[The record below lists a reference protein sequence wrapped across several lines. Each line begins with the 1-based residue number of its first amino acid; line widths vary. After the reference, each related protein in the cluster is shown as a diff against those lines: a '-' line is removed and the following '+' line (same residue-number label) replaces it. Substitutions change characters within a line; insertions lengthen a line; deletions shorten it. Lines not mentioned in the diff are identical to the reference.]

1 MSSKIDPQKYELFT
15 EKQITEKSEN
25 FIIVTKTFIYKRKPE
40 KNDGLQP
47 PKSKQVADYILSL
60 EGSSSNSN
68 NNLTNS
74 TESETSDDSGTIC
87 DAVSGVSTFVL
98 DKNDRNTNAFKNYD
112 IPNQDTPKFRK
123 LQDLLRK
130 AQDDQKIISSFKIPK
145 TPVKIAPRKI
155 MTLPVKSTQKLK
167 PIRINVNKFTREV
180 RKLQEG
186 QKWHNQY
193 LSVAQGSSSRGLRL
207 RKRQTRLLTKN

>member
-15 EKQITEKSEN
+15 EKQTTEKSEN
-25 FIIVTKTFIYKRKPE
+25 FIIVTKTFIYKRRPE
-40 KNDGLQP
+40 NSDGLQP

-60 EGSSSNSN
+60 EGSSSTSN

-74 TESETSDDSGTIC
+74 TESETSEDSGTVC
-87 DAVSGVSTFVL
+87 DAVSEVSTFVL
-98 DKNDRNTNAFKNYD
+98 DKNDRNKNYD
-112 IPNQDTPKFRK
+112 IPTQDTPKFKK

-130 AQDDQKIISSFKIPK
+130 AQNDRKMISSFKIPK
-145 TPVKIAPRKI
+145 TPVIRIAPKKI

-167 PIRINVNKFTREV
+167 PIRINVNKLTREI
-180 RKLQEG
+180 RTLQEG
-186 QKWHNQY
+186 QKWHDQY
-193 LSVAQGSSSRGLRL
+193 LSVAQGSSSRELRL